1 MLLHRRFT
9 PIVDWGKRF
18 WTNNI
23 HFLQLHYLY
32 IFFLIFFFSALYY
45 CEPGTNWNYIH
56 ALFMATTGSTN
67 TGLNTVAISTISTY
81 QTLVLFFSSF
91 FGSHIGVSLI
101 VVLIRRHYFSKRFED
116 VLLFNKARRMREEH
130 RRKRRSSK
138 GTTTARPSAPIHLRR
153 IRRSS
158 FVDNDD
164 TPARQQKYACD
175 TSILSNNDNDTHHSS
190 TKSPPTSPNYSKIDM
205 WSTDDDMGTCYPTDE
220 EGDIGLRR
228 VNTCPPSVENH
239 HKRGINKTKK
249 KTKKQLPDSI
259 HPTATTSLNDADDD
273 DDDDDDDSNTQ
284 THDSIGNETTGI
296 AFADNI
302 EQQREMA
309 RQRLEQDRRFRDVLD
324 KLTHNQEPQT
334 SDDLLL
340 DEDSHQEDELDRIMR
355 EPIDKSQLTREQR
368 YRIGGAEYRALDIL
382 VKLVPAYYLGNVILF
397 AFFFRIYIACSTYTQ
412 DVLRTT
418 NPTGPIDPWFF
429 SFFQALSAFN
439 NLGIMLCDASMV
451 PFQNA
456 PAPLIFTM
464 LLILFGNTAY
474 AINLRFIIWSMYK
487 LTPHSRPMRRETLRY
502 MLDHPR
508 RCYTT
513 LFPATQTRWLLLT
526 LVVITFVEWVSFLA
540 LNYWLPVLDGLNW
553 GSRIIDG
560 LFQSISTRNAG
571 FAVISLMDLNPGTQ
585 LVYIVAMY
593 ISVYPV
599 AISMRNS
606 NVYQERALGI
616 YRGVDDDEDG
626 FDGNLPATGPS
637 LLLKLK
643 RHPTVTSVMTTG
655 KKVLRRPD
663 FFVVTQVQRQLS
675 SDISW
680 LLVALFIIIVAEAQ
694 RIMDPSPITVWTI
707 IYESVSGFGN
717 VGASQGYPDASVSQ
731 AGEYRTISKF
741 VLILLM
747 YKGRH
752 RGLPASIDRAVMLP
766 SDQLEERE
774 VEENAFRRRNTV
786 VSQTT
791 NSGGSNSG
799 PSFPN
804 TFFHSK
810 SSF

>member
-1 MLLHRRFT
+1 MWAN
-9 PIVDWGKRF
+9 DD
-18 WTNNI
+18 
-23 HFLQLHYLY
+23 
-32 IFFLIFFFSALYY
+32 A
-45 CEPGTNWNYIH
+45 
-56 ALFMATTGSTN
+56 ATT
-67 TGLNTVAISTISTY
+67 
-81 QTLVLFFSSF
+81 F
-91 FGSHIGVSLI
+91 
-101 VVLIRRHYFSKRFED
+101 
-116 VLLFNKARRMREEH
+116 
-130 RRKRRSSK
+130 
-138 GTTTARPSAPIHLRR
+138 
-153 IRRSS
+153 
-158 FVDNDD
+158 
-164 TPARQQKYACD
+164 
-175 TSILSNNDNDTHHSS
+175 
-190 TKSPPTSPNYSKIDM
+190 
-205 WSTDDDMGTCYPTDE
+205 YPTDE
-220 EGDIGLRR
+220 EGDLGLRQ
-228 VNTCPPSVENH
+228 VQTCPSSVSPKDTIKETSGSDSRPTTALEQDDEN
-239 HKRGINKTKK
+239 TP
-249 KTKKQLPDSI
+249 L
-259 HPTATTSLNDADDD
+259 DDNIE
-273 DDDDDDDSNTQ
+273 S
-284 THDSIGNETTGI
+284 ETTGI

-302 EQQREMA
+302 ERQREMA
-309 RQRLEQDRRFRDVLD
+309 RQRLEQDRRFKEVLD
-324 KLTHNQEPQT
+324 KLAHNQEPRNNEEQRIA
-334 SDDLLL
+334 
-340 DEDSHQEDELDRIMR
+340 DEMVAEEEIDRIMR

-382 VKLVPAYYLGNVILF
+382 VKLVPAYYLGIVILF
-397 AFFFRIYIACSTYTQ
+397 AFFFRIYIACSTYAQ

-418 NPTGPIDPWFF
+418 NSTGPIDPWFF

-474 AINLRFIIWSMYK
+474 AILLRFIIWCTYK
-487 LTPHSRPMRRETLRY
+487 LTPHSRPMLRETLRY

-513 LFPATQTRWLLLT
+513 LFPSTQTYWLLLT
-526 LVVITFVEWVSFLA
+526 LVVITVVELVCFLA

-553 GSRIIDG
+553 GSRFIDG

-571 FAVISLMDLNPGTQ
+571 FAVINLMDLNPGTQ

-616 YRGVDDDEDG
+616 YRGLNDDEEG
-626 FDGNLPATGPS
+626 GYEQPTTGPA

-643 RHPTVTSVMTTG
+643 RHPTVNSVMTTG
-655 KKVLRRPD
+655 RKVLRRPD

-680 LLVALFIIIVAEAQ
+680 LLVGLFIIIVAEAQ

-731 AGEYRTISKF
+731 AGEYRTIR
-741 VLILLM
+741 
-747 YKGRH
+747 RH

-774 VEENAFRRRNTV
+774 IEEQAFRRRNTV

-791 NSGGSNSG
+791 NSAGSA

-804 TFFHSK
+804 ALFHSK
-810 SSF
+810 TSF